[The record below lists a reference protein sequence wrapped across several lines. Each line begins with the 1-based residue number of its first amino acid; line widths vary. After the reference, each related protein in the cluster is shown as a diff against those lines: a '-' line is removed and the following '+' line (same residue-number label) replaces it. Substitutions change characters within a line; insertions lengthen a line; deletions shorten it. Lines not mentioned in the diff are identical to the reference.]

1 MASESLAAIP
11 IQLIEQLYKIESD
24 YKDGTIS
31 ERVKARQLLSVPI
44 LDRLKAW
51 LDEQSQIGLRKNLMG
66 KAVSYALGQWP
77 YIVRFVDDG
86 RLSIDNNI
94 AERSVKAFVIGR
106 KNWLFADSVDG
117 GNATAVLT
125 TMVRSAL
132 ANKLDP
138 CQYMVRVLEKLPYA
152 RTEKDFQ
159 DLMPWS
165 VAAFLELECG
175 SERKAA

>member
-1 MASESLAAIP
+1 LATVP
-11 IQLIEQLYKIESD
+11 IRLIEQLYKIEAD

-66 KAVSYALGQWP
+66 KAVNYALGQWS
-77 YIVRFVDDG
+77 YIVRYVEDG

-138 CQYMVRVLEKLPYA
+138 YQYMVIVLERLPYA
-152 RTEKDFQ
+152 RTEDDFQ
-159 DLMPWS
+159 ELMPWS
-165 VAAFLELECG
+165 VASFLESECAP
-175 SERKAA
+175 ECKIA